1 MEYEDY
7 VELGLRDDGQIKM
20 ILKGTVSTE
29 GHERYGVVSVVFVT
43 RDVRRAKVKLE
54 VLNNHKKKDD
64 YYMVYSCPEDTDLDL
79 LSHFPSIEITKEDL
93 ES

>member
-1 MEYEDY
+1 MKYEDY
-7 VELGLRDDGQIKM
+7 VELGLRDDGQMKM
-20 ILKGTVSTE
+20 ILKGDVLTE

-43 RDVRRAKVKLE
+43 RDVNRAKARLE
-54 VLNNHKKKDD
+54 ALNEHKKKDD
-64 YYMVYSCPEDTDLDL
+64 YYMVYSCPEDTDLEL